1 MTNKTISINPSLFSI
16 GGSSKTKKAQ
26 KQRTTTTTPL
36 ISPNLLKNKLLKR
49 IKEHK
54 QKETSKLENNHKN
67 LNSLINDSNIN
78 NKTTTSFSDEF
89 TDSLNYLQTLA
100 VEKKMKEEKLKYER
114 NKENRIQEL
123 ERKTVKNYQAL
134 YEDKINNP
142 IINIELPEELEKP
155 LINISNNNLS
165 SYSKTNDFIK
175 IKKDNVPYGILKGGM
190 KPTYRDWNRTQR
202 NIIVTDPNAS
212 LIIPNDI
219 NKSINEREYRL
230 KRLREK
236 IKQKQFIEENN
247 LNKCTFEKE
256 PLITNNDDS
265 KQDLITTQNLI
276 RKPSLIINNDII
288 IPNKIQ
294 ESIKENNIILNTNT
308 DPNTYSNT
316 LPNILSNK
324 TKRITKKTIKKKY
337 TLGKSQIKKTV
348 GILLKD
354 RFTRKKI
361 INAQKELKRKSINDV
376 KIYLRD
382 HNLIKIG
389 STAPNDIIRKIY
401 ESSML
406 AGEITNNNKDTLLY
420 NISRIEKEE

>member
-1 MTNKTISINPSLFSI
+1 MTNKTITINPSLFSV
-16 GGSSKTKKAQ
+16 GSSSKTKKAH
-26 KQRTTTTTPL
+26 KKRTTITTPL

-54 QKETSKLENNHKN
+54 QKETSKLENNHKK
-67 LNSLINDSNIN
+67 LNNLINDSNTN
-78 NKTTTSFSDEF
+78 NKTTSSFSDEF

-100 VEKKMKEEKLKYER
+100 VDKKMKEDKVKYER
-114 NKENRIQEL
+114 NKENKIQEL
-123 ERKTVKNYQAL
+123 ERKTVKNYQSL
-134 YEDKINNP
+134 YQDKINNP
-142 IINIELPEELEKP
+142 IINIELPEELEQP
-155 LINISNNNLS
+155 LINISTNNLS
-165 SYSKTNDFIK
+165 SSSSSYSKIK
-175 IKKDNVPYGILKGGM
+175 QDNVPYGILKGGM

-230 KRLREK
+230 KKLREK
-236 IKQKQFIEENN
+236 IKQKQLIQDNN
-247 LNKCTFEKE
+247 LNNCTFEKKTVISE
-256 PLITNNDDS
+256 NDDS
-265 KQDLITTQNLI
+265 KEDLITTQNLI
-276 RKPSLIINNDII
+276 RKPSTIFNNDVIF
-288 IPNKIQ
+288 PNKIQ
-294 ESIKENNIILNTNT
+294 NSIKENENNIFLNINT
-308 DPNTYSNT
+308 DSNT
-316 LPNILSNK
+316 LSNK

-361 INAQKELKRKSINDV
+361 INAQKELKKKTINDV
-376 KIYLRD
+376 KSYLRD

>member
-1 MTNKTISINPSLFSI
+1 MTNKTITINPSLFSV
-16 GGSSKTKKAQ
+16 GSSSKTKKAH
-26 KQRTTTTTPL
+26 KKRTTITTPL

-54 QKETSKLENNHKN
+54 QKETSKLENNHKK
-67 LNSLINDSNIN
+67 LNNLINDSND
-78 NKTTTSFSDEF
+78 KSTTSFSDEF

-100 VEKKMKEEKLKYER
+100 VEKKMKEDKVKYER

-123 ERKTVKNYQAL
+123 ERKTVKNYQSL

-142 IINIELPEELEKP
+142 IINIELPEELELP
-155 LINISNNNLS
+155 LINISANNLS
-165 SYSKTNDFIK
+165 SSSSSSSSKINDFIK
-175 IKKDNVPYGILKGGM
+175 NKQDNVPYGILKGGM

-230 KRLREK
+230 KKLREK
-236 IKQKQFIEENN
+236 IKQKQFIEDNN
-247 LNKCTFEKE
+247 LNNCTFEKKTV
-256 PLITNNDDS
+256 ITKNDDS
-265 KQDLITTQNLI
+265 KEDLITTQNLI
-276 RKPSLIINNDII
+276 RKPSTIFNNDII
-288 IPNKIQ
+288 FPNKIQ
-294 ESIKENNIILNTNT
+294 ESIKENENNIFLNINT
-308 DPNTYSNT
+308 D
-316 LPNILSNK
+316 SNK

-361 INAQKELKRKSINDV
+361 INAQKELKRKPINDV
-376 KIYLRD
+376 KSYLRD

>member
-1 MTNKTISINPSLFSI
+1 MTNKTISINPSLFSV
-16 GGSSKTKKAQ
+16 GSSSKTKKAQ
-26 KQRTTTTTPL
+26 KQRTTINTPL

-54 QKETSKLENNHKN
+54 QKETSKLENNHKKFN
-67 LNSLINDSNIN
+67 NLINDSNIN

-89 TDSLNYLQTLA
+89 NDSLNYLQTLA
-100 VEKKMKEEKLKYER
+100 LEKKMKEDKVKYQR

-134 YEDKINNP
+134 YDDKINNP
-142 IINIELPEELEKP
+142 IINIELPEELEQP
-155 LINISNNNLS
+155 LINISTNNLP
-165 SYSKTNDFIK
+165 SYSKNNDFTK
-175 IKKDNVPYGILKGGM
+175 IKQDNVPYGILKGGM

-202 NIIVTDPNAS
+202 NIVVTDPNAS

-230 KRLREK
+230 QKLREK
-236 IKQKQFIEENN
+236 IKQKQFIEDNN
-247 LNKCTFEKE
+247 LNKRNFDKE
-256 PLITNNDDS
+256 EIITKKDYS
-265 KQDLITTQNLI
+265 IEDLITTQNLI
-276 RKPSLIINNDII
+276 RKPSVLLNNDII
-288 IPNKIQ
+288 LPNKIQ
-294 ESIKENNIILNTNT
+294 EGIKENNTFLNTNT
-308 DPNTYSNT
+308 LSNT
-316 LPNILSNK
+316 DSNTDSNTLSNK
-324 TKRITKKTIKKKY
+324 TKRIIKKTIKKKY

-376 KIYLRD
+376 KTYLRD

-389 STAPNDIIRKIY
+389 SSAPNDIIRKIY